1 MKTSTS
7 IPSYRDNSLPLFAR
21 IKIAWHILFKRNPCP
36 STLSDIFTDALKQF
50 ERDRKINDKRKSD
63 REIEAKNSEDKRKA
77 EERSKILKA
86 QRETKVGGMP
96 HKVWY

>member
-21 IKIAWHILFKRNPCP
+21 IKIAWHILFK
-36 STLSDIFTDALKQF
+36 
-50 ERDRKINDKRKSD
+50 
-63 REIEAKNSEDKRKA
+63 IEAKNSEDKRKA

>member
-21 IKIAWHILFKRNPCP
+21 IKIAWHILFKR
-36 STLSDIFTDALKQF
+36 
-50 ERDRKINDKRKSD
+50 
-63 REIEAKNSEDKRKA
+63 KA